1 MKLEEEVKKY
11 MQNKNKSMI
20 TANHYQTEAKK
31 TAIFPANKALEYLSL
46 GLVGE
51 AGEVANKV
59 KKIIRD
65 KKIDVDISGEI
76 GDVLWYCAMLA
87 DYLDVDLGRVMENN
101 LDKLRSRKERG
112 VLGGSGDSR

>member
-20 TANHYQTEAKK
+20 TANHYQTQAKK

-46 GLVGE
+46 GLAGE

-59 KKIIRD
+59 KK
-65 KKIDVDISGEI
+65 
-76 GDVLWYCAMLA
+76 
-87 DYLDVDLGRVMENN
+87 DYT
-101 LDKLRSRKERG
+101 
-112 VLGGSGDSR
+112 